1 MDRLIKRYD
10 NRKLYDTEAKQYV
23 SLEELAA
30 LVRQGDHI
38 QVVDN
43 STGEDLT
50 VQTLARIIMEEG
62 RSGKARVSTEFLHD
76 MVRWGGKVVST
87 SREQLEKMVQAS
99 IEKLGPVRQAREEL
113 AALKAQLVELEA
125 RIAALSA
132 EGAPVTEK
140 TAEREES

>member
-113 AALKAQLVELEA
+113 AALKAQVAELEGK
-125 RIAALSA
+125 IAALSG

-140 TAEREES
+140 IAEREES

>member
-113 AALKAQLVELEA
+113 AALKAQVAELEE

-132 EGAPVTEK
+132 EGAPATK

>member
-38 QVVDN
+38 QVVDH

-50 VQTLARIIMEEG
+50 VQTLARVIMEEG

-113 AALKAQLVELEA
+113 AALKAQVAELEE

-140 TAEREES
+140 TAEGEES